1 MKKSTFAAIACAATA
16 TFAANTANP
25 TFLWDG
31 STDTEGR
38 VITGSPEET
47 SGYWYIYDDANDYG
61 TSHFIFPPEFDLNT
75 YDSYPF
81 ALMTEEYGGIKLSV
95 VLDEGYEYPYVGLG
109 FNIWNEEQEAA
120 DITAWEGICLEY
132 SSELDFSVI
141 VGIENEKTVI
151 GYSGEE
157 VAKRVS
163 KSSSLTVVDL
173 LWEKFNNPFALPI
186 GKSENPAFAQA
197 VAIKLKFQGEA
208 GTKAKGEF
216 FLKKI
221 GSLGQCSG
229 GTDAIKPVVNSQVN
243 VSVLGRMVNF
253 GGVVPS
259 AKVSVMDLQGHIV
272 KSATAASAMDLSS
285 LPAGI
290 YMLRV
295 QGHGV
300 NHMQKIILK

>member
-1 MKKSTFAAIACAATA
+1 MDRRMIFTALACASTA
-16 TFAANTANP
+16 AFAANTVNP

-31 STDTEGR
+31 ATDTEGR

-47 SGYWYIYDDANDYG
+47 SGYWFSYDDANDHG
-61 TSHFIFPPEFDLNT
+61 TSHFQFPPEFDMNT
-75 YDSYPF
+75 YADPSFGPMVEAF
-81 ALMTEEYGGIKLSV
+81 GGIKATV
-95 VLDEGYEYPYVGLG
+95 VLGEGYEYPYVGFG
-109 FNIWNEEQEAA
+109 FNIWNEDQEST
-120 DITAWEGICLEY
+120 DITAWGGICLEY

-197 VAIKLKFQGEA
+197 ACIKLKFQE
-208 GTKAKGEF
+208 KAATTGDF

-221 GSLGQCSG
+221 GSCHQAGRELPDERVGFGPHGELRESG
-229 GTDAIKPVVNSQVN
+229 AFCQGFRDGSPGPGREVRNCRRHHGLERPPGRHLHAPHRKP
-243 VSVLGRMVNF
+243 
-253 GGVVPS
+253 
-259 AKVSVMDLQGHIV
+259 
-272 KSATAASAMDLSS
+272 
-285 LPAGI
+285 
-290 YMLRV
+290 
-295 QGHGV
+295 
-300 NHMQKIILK
+300 